1 MTQPTLFGQLNKLP
15 TYLHMSDIQGLSQL
29 ATQGVL
35 GVTGLAESVQ
45 GNVYK
50 AVAAPFGP
58 LGSRFVDAAPGS
70 SGVKPSGIT
79 GLVYG
84 GIKGITRLAG
94 GTINAAL
101 TKAAPLITRP
111 AVRRAACAT
120 SQRLASAG

>member
-35 GVTGLAESVQ
+35 GVTGL
-45 GNVYK
+45 
-50 AVAAPFGP
+50 
-58 LGSRFVDAAPGS
+58 
-70 SGVKPSGIT
+70 
-79 GLVYG
+79 VYG

-94 GTINAAL
+94 GTVNAAL

-111 AVRRAACAT
+111 AVRRVACAT